1 MGFNFKYVLVFI
13 SLMCVWCGRL
23 RFSLASTDSSDGGLV
38 RFNLR
43 KRNLDRHSLSAAR
56 IKKASNAGDLG
67 SDVNTDSTP
76 NVVYLKNYLDSQYF
90 GEISIGSPPQYFNVV
105 FDTGS
110 SNLWVPSSKC
120 IFSIP
125 CYFHSKY
132 KSRISSTYTEIG
144 TSCKIPYG
152 HGSIYGFF
160 SQDVVK
166 VGDIIIKDQVFAE
179 ITKEGSLALLAL
191 HYDGILGLGFKDISI
206 GEVTPVWYNMIDQ
219 GYIYQNVFS
228 LWLNKDPV
236 AEIGGEIVFG
246 GINSR
251 HFRGEHTYVPI
262 SQKGYWQID
271 VGDVLLANRSTG
283 LCEGSCAA
291 IVDSGISSIAGPTTV
306 VTQINHAIGA
316 QGYVSLE
323 CKSIIHNYGDK
334 IWDALISGQL
344 NPEILCAN
352 IGLCSHD
359 KYQKDNVIETVVHDE
374 NLDGSTSKE
383 SPFCTFCD
391 MIVFWIQVQ
400 LKQSNLKEKILKYVD
415 ELCEKLPS
423 PEGQVFVDCNSI
435 AAMPHISFTIG
446 NRSFPLSPQQYVLRV
461 EEGSSSVC
469 YGGFVALDVPPP
481 QGPLW
486 VLGDIFLGKYHTVF
500 DFGNQSIGFAEAA

>member
-1 MGFNFKYVLVFI
+1 MGLNFKYVLVLI

-23 RFSLASTDSSDGGLV
+23 SLASTDSSDEEGLV
-38 RFNLR
+38 RFSLR
-43 KRNLDRHSLSAAR
+43 KRNLDRQSVSDAR
-56 IKKASNAGDLG
+56 ILKASSDDDAGDLG
-67 SDVNTDSTP
+67 SD

-90 GEISIGSPPQYFNVV
+90 GEIGIGSPPQYFNVV

-120 IFSIP
+120 IFSIA

-132 KSRISSTYTEIG
+132 KSKISSTYTEIG

-152 HGSIYGFF
+152 RGSIYGFF
-160 SQDVVK
+160 SQDDVK
-166 VGDIIIKDQVFAE
+166 VGHIIIKDQVFAE
-179 ITKEGSLALLAL
+179 ITKEGSLAFLAL
-191 HYDGILGLGFKDISI
+191 HYDGILGLGFIDISV

-219 GYIYQNVFS
+219 GYIRQNVFS
-228 LWLNKDPV
+228 LWLNKNPM

-246 GINSR
+246 GIDTR

-283 LCEGSCAA
+283 LCEGSCSA
-291 IVDSGISSIAGPTTV
+291 IVDSGTSLIAGPTSV

-316 QGYVSLE
+316 QGYVSFE
-323 CKSIIHNYGDK
+323 CKSIIHNYGEK
-334 IWDALISGQL
+334 IWDLLISGL

-359 KYQKDNVIETVVHDE
+359 KYQKKDYVIKTVVDDE
-374 NLDGSTSKE
+374 NLDGSSTE

-400 LKQSNLKEKILKYVD
+400 LKQSSVKEKILKYVD

-423 PEGQVFVDCNSI
+423 PEGQVFIDCNSI
-435 AAMPHISFTIG
+435 AAMPHITFTIG

-469 YGGFVALDVPPP
+469 YGGFVGLDVPLP

-500 DFGNQSIGFAEAA
+500 DFGNQRIGFAEAA

>member
-23 RFSLASTDSSDGGLV
+23 RFSLASTDSSDDGLV
-38 RFNLR
+38 RYNLR
-43 KRNLDRHSLSAAR
+43 KRNLDRQSLSAAR
-56 IKKASNAGDLG
+56 IKKVSNAGDLG
-67 SDVNTDSTP
+67 SDVKTDSTP

-132 KSRISSTYTEIG
+132 KSKISSTYTEIG

-166 VGDIIIKDQVFAE
+166 VGDIIIKEQVFAE

-206 GEVTPVWYNMIDQ
+206 GEITPVWYNMIDQ

-228 LWLNKDPV
+228 LWLNKDPM

-334 IWDALISGQL
+334 IWDALISGL